1 MASLGFIPAS
11 KPDAFSIIR
20 PGHSRSKLNCKLS
33 GEEARQFYEDL
44 MKDNKVQGKSRR
56 LNKAKGR
63 ERRVREEGKGSRV
76 RAVQE
81 HQQQAQTESVAQRGS
96 AVENDGHQS
105 REVNLSERSMELLGL
120 KLLRC
125 AHEGD
130 ISGLKELLSKGV
142 DINFQV
148 EYSVFHLSFKPRK
161 DVDSIYIMFFVCLL
175 VPRIHFF
182 GQL

>member
-1 MASLGFIPAS
+1 MAALGFVPAS
-11 KPDAFSIIR
+11 RPDAFSIR

-44 MKDNKVQGKSRR
+44 MKDNKVQGKSKRS
-56 LNKAKGR
+56 NKGR
-63 ERRVREEGKGSRV
+63 ERRVRKDGRRPRV
-76 RAVQE
+76 KAVQE
-81 HQQQAQTESVAQRGS
+81 QQQQAETELLVQRGS
-96 AVENDGHQS
+96 VAENDGHQT

-148 EYSVFHLSFKPRK
+148 E
-161 DVDSIYIMFFVCLL
+161 
-175 VPRIHFF
+175 
-182 GQL
+182 